1 MTDGAPPES
10 TEAALRAEVERLS
23 GERLQLLKD
32 VDRVVALGDFVLR
45 CSNIADPIDV
55 VLRAVGLLKDLLGL
69 TLIRAVGLV
78 DDAIDPS
85 AFTAQPTER
94 TLVLLPQVVA
104 SWLGEIPTAA
114 LVRVGE
120 PSDAPDLTPLLHGVF
135 ADKAGTGDKN
145 AGWAGASVTVIPLRP
160 HPGRPVGAI
169 VAVEASGGGPTD
181 ADATLLV
188 LATNHIGRA
197 LQNALLISDLKAR
210 SEELAES
217 TRRYRENLE
226 DLQRTQRELL
236 QARKLEAI
244 GRLAGGIAHDFN
256 NLLTVIRNHAE
267 LLKEGE
273 DRNEEELG
281 DIAAICEAADR
292 ATRITRQLLA
302 FGRRSD
308 ARPEL
313 LDLNRMTTE
322 FIRLISRLVGEH
334 VTIELSLEPSL
345 KPVRADRAQLEQ
357 VLLNLLTNARDAMPD
372 GGVIIVRTRHATED
386 ELRACGLPPNPSKYL
401 ALLVS
406 DSGRGMDD
414 ATRARLFE
422 PFFTTKEPGQGTG
435 LGLATVY
442 GIVDG
447 HGGKIHVASEPHR
460 GTTFTIF
467 LPTSRSSS
475 VEVEPV
481 RQTASAAATAVGATI
496 LLVEDD
502 PALRS
507 VAFRTLSS
515 RGYRVLQARD
525 GAEGIE
531 IARKHADAIDV
542 VVTDVVMPRLSGPK
556 LVAQLRAERPAL
568 KVVYVSG
575 YTFDMLDPR
584 ALEDGTFLTKPF
596 TAADLAAAVREA
608 VAQAKGA

>member
-1 MTDGAPPES
+1 MTDGAAEDG
-10 TEAALRAEVERLS
+10 TEAALRAEIERLS
-23 GERLQLLKD
+23 RERLDLLRE
-32 VDRVVALGDFVLR
+32 VDRVVSLGDFVLR
-45 CSNIADPIDV
+45 CSTIADPLDV
-55 VLRAVGLLKDLLGL
+55 VGRAVGLLKDLLGVPL
-69 TLIRAVGLV
+69 VRAVGLV
-78 DDAIDPS
+78 DDSIDPS
-85 AFTAQPTER
+85 AFAAAPSKR
-94 TLVLLPQVVA
+94 TLVLLPPPLA
-104 SWLGEIPTAA
+104 TWLAEAPTAA
-114 LVRVGE
+114 LVHAGE
-120 PSDAPDLTPLLHGVF
+120 PSDAPDVIPLLRGVF
-135 ADKAGTGDKN
+135 PERNTT
-145 AGWAGASVTVIPLRP
+145 WEHASVTVLPLRP

-169 VAVEASGGGPTD
+169 IAVGEAGAGPTD

-197 LQNALLISDLKAR
+197 LQNALLVSDLRSR

-267 LLKEGE
+267 FLKEGKERDQE
-273 DRNEEELG
+273 DLG
-281 DIAAICEAADR
+281 DIAAIAEAADR

-302 FGRRSD
+302 FGRRND

-322 FIRLISRLVGEH
+322 FTKLISRLVGEH
-334 VTIELSLEPSL
+334 VTIELRLEPSL
-345 KPVRADRAQLEQ
+345 RPVRADRAQLEQ

-372 GGVIIVRTRHATED
+372 GGVIVVRTRPTTEA
-386 ELRACGLPPNPSKYL
+386 ELAAVGLPANPARFL
-401 ALLVS
+401 ALVVS

-414 ATRARLFE
+414 ATRAHLFE

-447 HGGKIHVASEPHR
+447 HGGKIQVTSEPER
-460 GTTFTIF
+460 GTSFTIF

-475 VEVEPV
+475 VEVEAV
-481 RQTASAAATAVGATI
+481 RGPTADRAAGLGATI

-525 GAEGIE
+525 GAEGME
-531 IARKHADAIDV
+531 IAKKHTDTIDV

-556 LVAQLRAERPAL
+556 LVAQLRALRPTL

-584 ALEDGTFLTKPF
+584 TLEDGTFLTKPF
-596 TAADLAAAVREA
+596 TAADLAAAVKEA
-608 VAQAKGA
+608 VAQAKGV

>member
-1 MTDGAPPES
+1 MTDGAAQDETES
-10 TEAALRAEVERLS
+10 ALRAEIDRLS
-23 GERLQLLKD
+23 GERLDLLRE
-32 VDRVVALGDFVLR
+32 VDRVVSLGDFVLR
-45 CSNIADPIDV
+45 CSTIADPLEV
-55 VLRAVGLLKDLLGL
+55 VGRAVSLLKELLGISL
-69 TLIRAVGLV
+69 VRAVGLV
-78 DDAIDPS
+78 DESIDPS
-85 AFTAQPTER
+85 AFAAQPAKR
-94 TLVLLPQVVA
+94 TLVLLPPTLA
-104 SWLGEIPTAA
+104 TWLAETPTAA

-120 PSDAPDLTPLLHGVF
+120 PSDAPDVIPLLRAVF
-135 ADKAGTGDKN
+135 PDKAST
-145 AGWAGASVTVIPLRP
+145 WEHASVTVLPLRP

-169 VAVEASGGGPTD
+169 VAVEETGGGPTD

-197 LQNALLISDLKAR
+197 LQNALLVSDLKAR
-210 SEELAES
+210 GEELAES

-267 LLKEGE
+267 FLKESK
-273 DRNEEELG
+273 DRDQDDLD
-281 DIAAICEAADR
+281 DIAAISEAADR

-302 FGRRSD
+302 FGRRND

-322 FIRLISRLVGEH
+322 FTKLISRLVGEH
-334 VTIELSLEPSL
+334 VTIELRLEPSMR
-345 KPVRADRAQLEQ
+345 PVRADRAQLEQ

-372 GGVIIVRTRHATED
+372 GGVIVVRTRPTTEA
-386 ELRACGLPPNPSKYL
+386 ELAAVGLPPNPSRFL
-401 ALLVS
+401 ALSVS
-406 DSGRGMDD
+406 DSGKGMDD
-414 ATRARLFE
+414 ATRAHLFE

-447 HGGKIHVASEPHR
+447 HGGKIQVTSEPER
-460 GTTFTIF
+460 GTSFTIF

-475 VEVEPV
+475 VEVEAV
-481 RQTASAAATAVGATI
+481 RGPAADRAAGLGATI

-525 GAEGIE
+525 GAEGVE
-531 IARKHADAIDV
+531 IAKKHADTIDV

-556 LVAQLRAERPAL
+556 LVAQLRALRPTL

-584 ALEDGTFLTKPF
+584 TLEDGAFLTKPF
-596 TAADLAAAVREA
+596 TAADLAAAVKEA
-608 VAQAKGA
+608 VTQAKGG